1 MGEIADRLAEVQR
14 RIRAAAH
21 RAGRGPDEVRLVAV
35 SKTKPVELLREAID
49 AGATALGENYVQE
62 LVTKREAIGDRVEWH
77 FIGHLQTNK
86 VRQIVPFCS
95 LIHGVDSLKLAAE
108 IDRRAAMAGRTQ
120 AVLIEV
126 NLAGEASKFGV
137 GEDDVGPLA
146 EAMSNLPRLRMTG
159 LMTMPPYPEDPE
171 ESRPYFV
178 RLRNLRE
185 ELVRSGTLTAQCA
198 ELSMGMTA
206 DYEIAIEE
214 GATIV
219 RVGTAIFGSRGSTAA
234 AHG

>member
-1 MGEIADRLAEVQR
+1 MGEIADRLAEVRR
-14 RIRAAAH
+14 RIADAA
-21 RAGRGPDEVRLVAV
+21 RRVGRRPNDIRLVAV
-35 SKTKPVELLREAID
+35 SKTKPIGLIREAIA
-49 AGATALGENYVQE
+49 AGVTALGENYVQE
-62 LVTKREAIGDRVEWH
+62 LVGKQEAIGDPVEWH

-108 IDRRAAMAGRTQ
+108 IDRRAGVIGRKQ
-120 AVLIEV
+120 PVLIEV

-137 GEDDVGPLA
+137 SEGEAGELA
-146 EAMSNLPRLRMTG
+146 RAIGELPNLRLTG

-178 RLRNLRE
+178 RLRRLQETLRE
-185 ELVRSGTLTAQCA
+185 GGIPSEQCR

-219 RVGTAIFGSRGSTAA
+219 RVGTAIFGSRDMATVHA
-234 AHG
+234 

>member
-1 MGEIADRLAEVQR
+1 MGEIADRLREVR
-14 RIRAAAH
+14 GRISEAAH
-21 RAGRGPDEVRLVAV
+21 RVGRNPDDIRLVAV
-35 SKTKPVELLREAID
+35 SKTKPIGLIREAID
-49 AGATALGENYVQE
+49 AGVTALGENYVQE
-62 LVTKREAIGDRVEWH
+62 LVSKREAIGDPVEWH

-95 LIHGVDSLKLAAE
+95 LIHGVDSLKLAGE
-108 IDRRAAMAGRTQ
+108 IDRRAGMIGRRQ

-126 NLAGEASKFGV
+126 SLAGEASKFGV
-137 GEDDVGPLA
+137 GEDEAGDLA
-146 EAMSNLPRLRMTG
+146 TAIAELPNLRLAG

-178 RLRNLRE
+178 RLRKLQERLRQGGIPPE
-185 ELVRSGTLTAQCA
+185 QCS

-219 RVGTAIFGSRGSTAA
+219 RVGTAIFGSRGDTATVHA
-234 AHG
+234 